1 MKRIIVLVGLVSI
14 PASLLAQEERPRST
28 PQEMMRDMQADLQG
42 QRNEVQEATGIHRPV
57 TSAFGPWPVPRP
69 EPQQPARL
77 LSVASLLHRV
87 PKAAQKA
94 YDRGIDFVKKG
105 DPSRA
110 IEELEKAI
118 KLDPAFSSA
127 HGDLGVLYA
136 QLGRLQDGESEI
148 RQAIALDPYA
158 SSTHSNLG
166 WVLYQQRSFSDAE
179 RSARRALSLSPV
191 NDPAH
196 LLLGILLGGEPA
208 TRAEGVRHLKQAMAT
223 YPEVAKTLEELGER

>member
-1 MKRIIVLVGLVSI
+1 MGVVSI
-14 PASLLAQEERPRST
+14 PASLLAQEGRLRSL
-28 PQEMMRDMQADLQG
+28 QEMMQAMEADLQG
-42 QRNEVQEATGIHRPV
+42 QRNEAQEAIGVHHPV
-57 TSAFGPWPVPRP
+57 SSAFGPWPVPRP

-77 LSVASLLHRV
+77 LSVASLLHHV

-94 YDRGIDFVKKG
+94 YDRGIDFVRKG

-110 IEELEKAI
+110 VEELEKAI

-148 RQAIALDPYA
+148 RQAIVLDPYA
-158 SSTHSNLG
+158 SFTHSNLG
-166 WVLYQQRSFSDAE
+166 WVLFQQHSFSDAE
-179 RSARRALSLSPV
+179 RSARRALSLSPT

-196 LLLGILLGGEPA
+196 LLLGIMLGGEPA
-208 TRAEGVRHLKQAMAT
+208 TRAEGVRHLKQAIAT
-223 YPEVAKTLEELGER
+223 FPEVAKTLEELGER